1 MGGVK
6 KTKDYPQSSVY
17 SKNEKILKNGTPNR
31 GIVCQSV
38 PF

>member
-17 SKNEKILKNGTPNR
+17 SKNEKILKMAHQTG
-31 GIVCQSV
+31 G
-38 PF
+38 